1 MGKIILKS
9 KTRTIILI
17 RIIIK
22 KNFVNDFLE
31 NNKILKVTEL
41 VLVFVLV

>member
-1 MGKIILKS
+1 MEKIILKS
-9 KTRTIILI
+9 KKRAIILI

-31 NNKILKVTEL
+31 NNEILKVTEL
-41 VLVFVLV
+41 VLVLVLV